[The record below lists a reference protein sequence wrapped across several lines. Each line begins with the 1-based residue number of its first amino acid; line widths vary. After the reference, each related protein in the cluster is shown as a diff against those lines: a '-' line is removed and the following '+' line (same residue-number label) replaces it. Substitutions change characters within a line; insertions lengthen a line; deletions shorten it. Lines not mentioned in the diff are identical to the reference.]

1 MPQSTTQV
9 FRFEDL
15 SAGQVFAVS
24 ESYGEREMIAFEM
37 LSNDHS
43 PLHVDAEATRL
54 YGYPDRMV
62 YGFLFLT
69 LLSRFVGRG
78 FITLRARRYPSILP
92 NRHSLGEQIDLIAK
106 VERIQQSLRCIEF
119 KARFLRGDDVLAR
132 GRISIELR
140 NKPGR
145 HRGLGFGRPN
155 QTCAGY

>member
-1 MPQSTTQV
+1 MALRNPPARKGRYSRPLYRSLVTGKDFSMPQSATQV

-43 PLHVDAEATRL
+43 PLHVDAEATRQ

-69 LLSRFVGRG
+69 LLSRFVGTR
-78 FITLRARRYPSILP
+78 LHHAVCASI
-92 NRHSLGEQIDLIAK
+92 SFD
-106 VERIQQSLRCIEF
+106 F
-119 KARFLRGDDVLAR
+119 
-132 GRISIELR
+132 
-140 NKPGR
+140 
-145 HRGLGFGRPN
+145 
-155 QTCAGY
+155 